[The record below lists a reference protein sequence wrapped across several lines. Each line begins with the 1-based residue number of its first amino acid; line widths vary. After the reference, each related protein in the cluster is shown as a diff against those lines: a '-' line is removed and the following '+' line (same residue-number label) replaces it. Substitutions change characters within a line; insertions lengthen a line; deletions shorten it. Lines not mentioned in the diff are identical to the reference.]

1 MQRFDKDGNGHLSPD
16 EMVEL
21 RAVLQKRRQQ
31 LEEELHI
38 EEAEG
43 EMHGHPGGKGGVTPA
58 QLQMEMKQVREVVD
72 TLQEKVDRSCIIE
85 KKMLLVLESL
95 TTKVDSLVSREN
107 DFKYL
112 RSSVGQ
118 DWIK

>member
-1 MQRFDKDGNGHLSPD
+1 MHVYVHVSVSAWGVFFVTRVSL
-16 EMVEL
+16 
-21 RAVLQKRRQQ
+21 
-31 LEEELHI
+31 
-38 EEAEG
+38 
-43 EMHGHPGGKGGVTPA
+43 HGHGVMT
-58 QLQMEMKQVREVVD
+58 Q
-72 TLQEKVDRSCIIE
+72 VDRSCIIE